1 MSTLPPDAFP
11 PDLEAYVQQKIA
23 EGRFQ
28 SREEFALAA
37 ARVYR
42 EMDER
47 QKQLKA
53 DIQAAIAEADAGLC
67 EPLDIEQIKAELM
80 AELDPNGQPK
90 AC

>member
-23 EGRFQ
+23 EGCFQ
-28 SREEFALAA
+28 SREEFTLTA
-37 ARVYR
+37 ARAYR
-42 EMDER
+42 EKDER

-67 EPLDIEQIKAELM
+67 EPLDIESLKAEILANM
-80 AELDPNGQPK
+80 DDRGRRIR
-90 AC
+90 